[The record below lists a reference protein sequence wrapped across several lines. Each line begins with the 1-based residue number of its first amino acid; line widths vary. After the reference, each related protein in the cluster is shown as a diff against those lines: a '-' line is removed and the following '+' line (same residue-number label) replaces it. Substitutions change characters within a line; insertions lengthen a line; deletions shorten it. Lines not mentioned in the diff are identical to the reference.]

1 MAEGG
6 ERKPSENRELPIRQR
21 LSGAMADGNPR
32 RHLGRS
38 RAALVIASLL
48 ALGMIS
54 APAHAQQ
61 ESKIARIGFLAPATP
76 DAAAVLVQA
85 FRQGL
90 QGLGYVEGKTFV
102 LEIRYGEGKAERL
115 PQLARELVGLKVDV
129 IVTLTDVATAA
140 AKRETRTIPIVMAGS
155 IDPVGAGLVAS
166 LARPGGNITGLSNV
180 SSDLSGK
187 RLELLREAVPGLVRV
202 AVLWDPEVRGSILEY
217 KETETAARSL
227 RLELQ

>member
-6 ERKPSENRELPIRQR
+6 EGKLTESRELPAPHH
-21 LSGAMADGNPR
+21 LCGAMADGNPR
-32 RHLGRS
+32 GTLGSLKVPDKIGHAQPTSSGRTGAGGVLYRHLGRS
-38 RAALVIASLL
+38 RAALVIALLL

-102 LEIRYGEGKAERL
+102 LE
-115 PQLARELVGLKVDV
+115 
-129 IVTLTDVATAA
+129 
-140 AKRETRTIPIVMAGS
+140 
-155 IDPVGAGLVAS
+155 
-166 LARPGGNITGLSNV
+166 
-180 SSDLSGK
+180 
-187 RLELLREAVPGLVRV
+187 
-202 AVLWDPEVRGSILEY
+202 
-217 KETETAARSL
+217 
-227 RLELQ
+227 